1 MIYEHMTLDSHMHA
15 VYDVNDLMS
24 IRWFGDDG
32 IEEFKRIWDFTRHRL
47 HPESGVNEFALR
59 NILHRKIPI
68 DSKAFGL
75 DLREFRRNKEKD
87 SATFNHQWLLDMFD
101 RHILYLHQLKLE
113 ETRDS
118 DMKRFM
124 KGGKGSEHL
133 EAKDAAAAAKAK
145 GKGDKGKKGGGGG
158 GGGGPSGP
166 KGPGK
171 GKGKGKKGDRPCYY
185 FQLGT
190 CTFDPCYF
198 KHYRVSNEEFAKM
211 TPPQPSGNRARTPSQ
226 GREKVK
232 FCGEFSE
239 KGTCQNIKDGKPCQK
254 LHYTKAM
261 IDEYNKTNSQ
271 GKGKGGGKSPDAKAK
286 AKTKAKAKAKAKA
299 TP

>member
-15 VYDVNDLMS
+15 VYDVTDLTS

-118 DMKRFM
+118 DMKKFM

-145 GKGDKGKKGGGGG
+145 GKGNKGKKGGGDGG
-158 GGGGPSGP
+158 GAAGYGGQGHAPDRQAAGCQSIHVAHP
-166 KGPGK
+166 KQDTRSVLPYYYYLIQYCLIYYCLIHYCQIHYCLIITAFSLL
-171 GKGKGKKGDRPCYY
+171 PCSLITR
-185 FQLGT
+185 Q
-190 CTFDPCYF
+190 
-198 KHYRVSNEEFAKM
+198 
-211 TPPQPSGNRARTPSQ
+211 
-226 GREKVK
+226 
-232 FCGEFSE
+232 
-239 KGTCQNIKDGKPCQK
+239 
-254 LHYTKAM
+254 
-261 IDEYNKTNSQ
+261 
-271 GKGKGGGKSPDAKAK
+271 
-286 AKTKAKAKAKAKA
+286 
-299 TP
+299 